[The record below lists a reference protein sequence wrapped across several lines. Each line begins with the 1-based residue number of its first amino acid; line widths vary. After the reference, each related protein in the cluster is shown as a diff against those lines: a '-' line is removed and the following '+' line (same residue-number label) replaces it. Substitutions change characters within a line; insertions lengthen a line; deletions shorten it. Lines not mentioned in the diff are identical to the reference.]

1 MAWPM
6 DNNLFERDGI
16 NKVFGK
22 ENEGE
27 RTIFLALVTIYVTPL
42 ALAMHI
48 HLGGLDSTKYFGSK
62 VI

>member
-1 MAWPM
+1 MSWPM

-27 RTIFLALVTIYVTPL
+27 RTIF
-42 ALAMHI
+42 
-48 HLGGLDSTKYFGSK
+48 
-62 VI
+62 